1 LLIIWVE
8 EYEKFQ
14 IDEFIPVIIILSFSL
29 SIFSLRR
36 WSEIKHE
43 NKKRKQ
49 VEAALRES
57 QRKLDTL
64 INSLPGIVF
73 SRANEPEWPLTYLSE
88 GCLILTGYTS
98 KELVGN
104 GNSLYN
110 SIIHAED
117 LPKVFNAIE
126 TAIALKQDYVVEY
139 RIRTKSGQE
148 KWLWDKGSGV
158 FDSNGEVLGL
168 EGFITDITERKWA
181 EAALSESKR
190 QLQEQNAVLM
200 ELSKRKTF
208 SRGRDLNAAVR
219 EITEAATNT
228 LKIERASVWLYNGE
242 RSKIQCLDLYEW
254 SKSAH
259 SQGIE
264 LAAVEYPAYFKRWH
278 RSACSRRMMPILT
291 PEQENSPSSIFL
303 PSALHPCW
311 MHQFG

>member
-1 LLIIWVE
+1 LRLRHTDNSWREFEVIANNLLAESSVAGI
-8 EYEKFQ
+8 
-14 IDEFIPVIIILSFSL
+14 VITYRDIT
-29 SIFSLRR
+29 
-36 WSEIKHE
+36 
-43 NKKRKQ
+43 KRKQ
-49 VEAALRES
+49 A
-57 QRKLDTL
+57 
-64 INSLPGIVF
+64 
-73 SRANEPEWPLTYLSE
+73 
-88 GCLILTGYTS
+88 
-98 KELVGN
+98 
-104 GNSLYN
+104 
-110 SIIHAED
+110 
-117 LPKVFNAIE
+117 E
-126 TAIALKQDYVVEY
+126 TALH
-139 RIRTKSGQE
+139 
-148 KWLWDKGSGV
+148 
-158 FDSNGEVLGL
+158 
-168 EGFITDITERKWA
+168 EG
-181 EAALSESKR
+181 KR